1 MKKILLAAVATVSLM
16 SAQAQKAYQ
25 PVSFLDNWSVGLD
38 GGVTTPLAKGHAFF
52 GDMRGAFGL
61 HVQKQVSPVVAVG
74 VEGLAGVNTSSWNK
88 ALFEDTFADYVL
100 PGKSKTAIDN
110 MYVGAYASFNLM
122 NLFGGYNG
130 KARLFEIE
138 LVGGA
143 GWGHEFFNKMAL
155 FPMSIDAKD
164 QNYFVT
170 KAGLNF
176 NFNVAENWTI
186 SLKPSVSFNMTGTE
200 YNALNVDQT
209 SAAYSRAKA
218 AFNCVAGVTYNFGPG
233 FLLADTKNQGEID
246 ALNAQI
252 NQLRADIAACA
263 ATVAATEATNAALAA
278 ELEACKNRKPEVIE
292 KVSNNLQ
299 SVRYIF
305 YKIGS
310 STITADQQPNVEMVA
325 FYLKNHKGSKVVI
338 KGYASQDGNE
348 EFNKKLAAARAE
360 SVKTALIKKYGIAAD
375 RIQAEGE
382 GIGHMFSENDWN
394 RVSIC
399 TLED

>member
-310 STITADQQPNVEMVA
+310 SAITADQQPNVEMVA
-325 FYLKNHKGSKVVI
+325 SYLKNHKGSKVVI

>member
-325 FYLKNHKGSKVVI
+325 SYLK
-338 KGYASQDGNE
+338 
-348 EFNKKLAAARAE
+348 
-360 SVKTALIKKYGIAAD
+360 
-375 RIQAEGE
+375 
-382 GIGHMFSENDWN
+382 
-394 RVSIC
+394 
-399 TLED
+399 